1 MQTPLASALL
11 ITLIGMGL
19 VFVVIL
25 ALWGLMALIV
35 LIRDPAAEDD
45 DQNSTDE
52 MIILTP
58 RHPEG
63 RELKQRAAAAAV
75 AIALA
80 LKGHQNAVPDSKPAL
95 AGSSWHT
102 VMRYKQIES
111 KNPRGRR

>member
-19 VFVVIL
+19 VFVVII

-35 LIRDPAAEDD
+35 LIRDPAGEDGGPD
-45 DQNSTDE
+45 TVDE
-52 MIILTP
+52 ISVPAP
-58 RHPEG
+58 RAPAA

-80 LKGHQNAVPDSKPAL
+80 LEGQVKTAPGSRPSQS
-95 AGSSWHT
+95 AGSWQT

-111 KNPRGRR
+111 RNSRGRR

>member
-35 LIRDPAAEDD
+35 LIRDPAGEDD
-45 DQNSTDE
+45 SQDSADE
-52 MIILTP
+52 VVIPAP
-58 RHPEG
+58 RQPEG
-63 RELKQRAAAAAV
+63 REWKQRAAAAAV

-80 LKGHQNAVPDSKPAL
+80 LEGQKKAEPVSRPAQ
-95 AGSSWHT
+95 AGTSWQT
-102 VMRYKQIES
+102 VMRFKQIES